1 MNDKQLAKLIRKT
14 TEKAEKNTSKVRPA
28 TKYDKTLQNR
38 PDHDDVAEERSQF
51 FDEMKRREF

>member
-14 TEKAEKNTSKVRPA
+14 TQKAEQNSSKQRPA

-38 PDHDDVAEERSQF
+38 PDHDEVAEERSQF